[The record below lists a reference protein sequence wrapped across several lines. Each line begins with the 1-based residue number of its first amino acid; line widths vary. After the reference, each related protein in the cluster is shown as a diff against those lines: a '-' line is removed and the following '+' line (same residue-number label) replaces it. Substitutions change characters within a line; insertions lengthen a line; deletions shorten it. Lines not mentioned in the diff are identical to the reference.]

1 LLELRA
7 AHLRTRI
14 PLRLFDARKF
24 SALANFKANQL
35 RKNLAVAS
43 AVTAAIAAAS
53 ATPVATASAATA
65 SSTAT
70 TTLSA
75 AITAASATPSAT
87 TAFSLRT
94 SFIHYQRAAKEV
106 FAIESCNRLF
116 RCAVVVNLSET
127 ETARL
132 SCKTIAEQR
141 QRIRLNADLSEQ
153 RLHLLFCCFE
163 REVPNVQFLHGRS
176 PGPCKHGTHQRN

>member
-1 LLELRA
+1 LSSGP

-14 PLRLFDARKF
+14 SLRLFDAREF
-24 SALANFKANQL
+24 SALANFKASQL

-43 AVTAAIAAAS
+43 AITAAIAAAS
-53 ATPVATASAATA
+53 ATPVATASAAT
-65 SSTAT
+65 TV
-70 TTLSA
+70 SA

-116 RCAVVVNLSET
+116 RCAVVVNLRET
-127 ETARL
+127 EAARL